1 MASSSPPPA
10 PPTDPTT
17 TTPHGFVDT
26 ATDCAICLSPL
37 ADSETLTLTCGHVWH
52 LHCIKAQLRHAAPS
66 PSRRLLFSG
75 ARCAKCGVFCDHPA
89 LADAAG
95 ASAELRAAVD
105 ALIVSQAA
113 VDNLAAH
120 PAAAPGAPFAG
131 DPLALGR
138 ALYAFF
144 LCAVC
149 KKPYF
154 GGTVACADATDD
166 VLPPGDRMC
175 PACSPAT
182 SVVCAHAAHTA
193 FHVWKCRYCCRSAEF
208 VCYGTTHFCRRC
220 HERNST
226 RERGRRGPLPPVEC
240 PGAAAC
246 ATPLRPGQERHA
258 NGATHDCEQILRC
271 TLCASDPTGVGVRVD
286 LARMSPNMV
295 FNPSAAHGML
305 GWTRHPR
312 LRPWEVEL
320 SEVPFREEPRNFV
333 SSFSLCGM
341 AQVIPLATFL
351 TRPGSARIEVSA
363 RYMARTD
370 CPSQFALEAA
380 MYSAELT
387 ELARFS
393 SGALSAP
400 ADFWEPVKH
409 IFAPHALAAYVVI
422 ALKGRDERVWSGNYG
437 SKVTDISVR
446 CVLPDSGASGDG
458 MIVSSAFED
467 GVEAALGSPESASVL
482 RRFLPESRGSRV
494 FERFTLR

>member
-1 MASSSPPPA
+1 MDPVPPPPPA
-10 PPTDPTT
+10 PAD
-17 TTPHGFVDT
+17 HGAAAARGYVDT

-37 ADSETLTLTCGHVWH
+37 ADAETLTLTCGHVWH
-52 LHCIKAQLRHAAPS
+52 VHCVKAQLRHAAPS
-66 PSRRLLFSG
+66 PSRRLLLSG

-89 LADAAG
+89 LADAAR
-95 ASAELRAAVD
+95 ASAALRAAVD
-105 ALIVSQAA
+105 ALVAAQAA

-120 PAAAPGAPFAG
+120 PAAAPGARFAG

-149 KKPYF
+149 GKPYF
-154 GGTVACADATDD
+154 GGTVACADAADD

-182 SVVCAHAAHTA
+182 SVVCAHSAHTA

-220 HERNST
+220 HERNSAPA
-226 RERGRRGPLPPVEC
+226 RHGPLSPVEC
-240 PGAAAC
+240 PGRPAC

-295 FNPSAAHGML
+295 FNPSAALGMD
-305 GWTRHPR
+305 GWTRYPQ
-312 LRPWEVEL
+312 LRPWEVER
-320 SEVPFREEPRNFV
+320 SEVPFRAQPSNFV
-333 SSFSLCGM
+333 SSFSLCAM
-341 AQVIPLATFL
+341 AQVVPLARFL

-370 CPSQFALEAA
+370 CPSKFSLEAA
-380 MYSAELT
+380 MYSPELT

-422 ALKGRDERVWSGNYG
+422 AVKGRDERVWSGNYG

-446 CVLPDSGASGDG
+446 CVLPDSGASDDG
-458 MIVSSAFED
+458 MIVTSAFE
-467 GVEAALGSPESASVL
+467 GGFESALRSPEVASVL
-482 RRFLPESRGSRV
+482 ERFLPERRGSRV
-494 FERFTLR
+494 FARAFLH